1 MTEAPLR
8 TPRAVELALLA
19 ILVALAAAVT
29 AMAWGRCVDAVI
41 DAGRD
46 LYIPEQLARGTKLY
60 RDILY
65 YYPPLAPYLLAVIV
79 GACGSSL
86 LVHHL
91 IGLATAML
99 TAAAIYLLA
108 RMTAGVYAAFAATL
122 LFFACSMTN
131 TTTLGTNY
139 FFPYSHAATFG
150 MLFFLAFGACLT
162 AYLYVRRSAVL
173 LAAAIVFALA
183 ASWSKVEL
191 ALFAALIF
199 ALVVVIHRLPFVWLG
214 AYGVAGAASLAL
226 VSRAFA
232 DAPAGHHWLTDN
244 VLPAVLLHGSSAAHF
259 YRKVSGVDQW
269 PHNLTQSAIGAV
281 LLLLLMGLIAWWER
295 RQPTAPSLVR
305 VLMLVA
311 ILLCSLAVA
320 QPWLFRAFT
329 ILQVALIPVALRRP
343 REPLALLLAFSLAA
357 TSRIFF
363 KVSPLWYGFV
373 FVIPVYVL
381 MAYLAFCWLPER
393 SVHSRRTALFWL
405 LPVVFISINS
415 LFFQFQKYAE
425 RTHPIVTRRGIFY
438 DANADRAAAVNGF
451 LGYLQ
456 ETHPDGLVVMPEGL
470 ALNYFSGVPTPLSFQ
485 TFTPVEIADEEIES
499 RIIRELVARNPRFIA
514 MVTRDVREFG
524 YDGLGIDYDL
534 RLAAVIRARY
544 APSRSW
550 PGRSFSVLLLERRNA
565 GVVRPPPTGVPRPSA

>member
-1 MTEAPLR
+1 MTEAAAPR
-8 TPRAVELALLA
+8 TSRAVELALLA
-19 ILVALAAAVT
+19 ILAALAAAAT
-29 AMAWGRCVDAVI
+29 AMAWGRCIDAVI

-46 LYIPEQLARGTKLY
+46 LYIPQQLAHGTRLY

-65 YYPPLAPYLLAVIV
+65 YYPPLAPYLLAAIV
-79 GACGSSL
+79 GLFGGGL

-91 IGLATAML
+91 IGLATALL
-99 TAAAIYLLA
+99 TAAAVYLLA

-150 MLFFLAFGACLT
+150 MLFFLAFGGSLV
-162 AYLYVRRSAVL
+162 AYLYVQRSAVL
-173 LAAAIVFALA
+173 LAAAILFALA

-199 ALVVVIHRLPFVWLG
+199 ALVVFVHRLRLAWLAG
-214 AYGVAGAASLAL
+214 YAVAGMVSFAL
-226 VSRAFA
+226 VGHAFG
-232 DAPAGHHWLTDN
+232 DAPPGHAWLADN
-244 VLPAVLLHGSSAAHF
+244 VLPAVLLHGASAAHF
-259 YRKVSGVDQW
+259 YRKVSGLDEW
-269 PHNLTQSAIGAV
+269 PHNVLQSGIG
-281 LLLLLMGLIAWWER
+281 LLLLLLLAGLLAWWER
-295 RQPTAPSLVR
+295 RQATASRATR
-305 VLMLVA
+305 VLMLMA
-311 ILLCSLAVA
+311 IILCSLAVA

-329 ILQVALIPVALRRP
+329 IIQLLLLPAALRRP

-381 MAYLAFCWLPER
+381 MAYLAFRWLPER
-393 SVHSRRTALFWL
+393 SVHSRRTAMLWL
-405 LPVVFISINS
+405 LPVLFISINS
-415 LFFQFQKYAE
+415 LFFQAQKYAE
-425 RTHPIVTRRGIFY
+425 RIHPIVTAQGTFY
-438 DANADRAAAVNGF
+438 DANPDRAAAVNGF
-451 LGYLQ
+451 LAYLGD
-456 ETHPDGLVVMPEGL
+456 THPDGLVVMPEGL

-499 RIIRELVARNPRFIA
+499 RIIRELVARNPQLIA

-524 YDGLGIDYDL
+524 YEGLGIDYDL

-544 APSRSW
+544 TPVRAWR
-550 PGRSFSVLLLERRNA
+550 GRAFSLLLLERRT
-565 GVVRPPPTGVPRPSA
+565 PQ